1 MLFKIIFWLLIKN
14 KTQHNHIEVMLKRRT
29 GINENMY
36 TEGKYVVLEKVTNKS
51 GKNTSIVISRM
62 NLIKHL
68 DIMKR
73 GLVVC

>member
-1 MLFKIIFWLLIKN
+1 
-14 KTQHNHIEVMLKRRT
+14 MLKRRT
-29 GINENMY
+29 GINENIY
-36 TEGKYVVLEKVTNKS
+36 TEGKYGVLEKVTNKS

>member
-1 MLFKIIFWLLIKN
+1 
-14 KTQHNHIEVMLKRRT
+14 MLKRRT

-36 TEGKYVVLEKVTNKS
+36 TEGKYGVLEKVTNKS